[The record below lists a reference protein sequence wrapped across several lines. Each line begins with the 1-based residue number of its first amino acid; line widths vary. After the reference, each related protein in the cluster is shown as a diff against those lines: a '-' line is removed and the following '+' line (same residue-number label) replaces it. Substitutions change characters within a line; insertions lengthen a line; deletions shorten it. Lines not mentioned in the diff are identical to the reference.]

1 VERHWQTMVSM
12 ARGWLSSAELPSTFW
27 YYAVNRAAE
36 VCNYFPYQLEDGIIT
51 TPFDLVHHSKPD
63 LHVLFPLFGLVA
75 VRRERIGDDKLS
87 KFDAQSLP
95 MIAIGR
101 CLNSNGL
108 LFYNPVS
115 GTTVSPV
122 DYVFQPHVTS
132 GA

>member
-1 VERHWQTMVSM
+1 MERT
-12 ARGWLSSAELPSTFW
+12 LF
-27 YYAVNRAAE
+27 
-36 VCNYFPYQLEDGIIT
+36 
-51 TPFDLVHHSKPD
+51 
-63 LHVLFPLFGLVA
+63 HVLFPLFGLVA

-115 GTTVSPV
+115 GTSVSPV